1 MGKKLKKV
9 VAKFDLGH
17 QFAKKMGLPDP
28 SGDLLY
34 GSERARTPAEI
45 AAEQAKAG
53 RDQAALLQSQQ
64 QLMQSNFAA
73 DLKGE
78 NLGSVVA
85 GGSADASGYS
95 ADPTKRK
102 KASGLSATLGLGT

>member
-1 MGKKLKKV
+1 MGKKLKKA

-28 SGDLLY
+28 SGDALY
-34 GSERARTPAEI
+34 GSERAKTPAEQ
-45 AAEQAKAG
+45 AEEAAKAG
-53 RDQAALLQSQQ
+53 RNQAAQLQAQQ
-64 QLMQSNFAA
+64 QVMQANFAT

-78 NLGSVVA
+78 NLGNVVA
-85 GGSADASGYS
+85 GGTADQSGYS
-95 ADPTKRK
+95 TDPTKRK